1 MRINILVCITDHQPK
16 GDDEIADVTNKPLWG
31 SQRAAA
37 GYHFQSG
44 SFKALVAFAFFK
56 SDSWPQV
63 RFRREARSFLPALS
77 NRGGIGKIYLNE
89 THPGT
94 RGRFRAGQWRPLEVR
109 PPQGAL
115 AVGRQATGDPPAR
128 NSRSSAPGEQL
139 ERWVALTQMRSAREP
154 GPRIPG
160 PRIPPVLTSG

>member
-1 MRINILVCITDHQPK
+1 MLTHSLFVVLMRINILVCITGHQPK

-63 RFRREARSFLPALS
+63 RFRREAGSLSFQHFRIEVVLARSISMKPTQEPVGGSEQGSGDPSKLDRPRVRWLEAGRL
-77 NRGGIGKIYLNE
+77 RGTLR
-89 THPGT
+89 PVT
-94 RGRFRAGQWRPLEVR
+94 RG
-109 PPQGAL
+109 PQSQG
-115 AVGRQATGDPPAR
+115 
-128 NSRSSAPGEQL
+128 SS
-139 ERWVALTQMRSAREP
+139 
-154 GPRIPG
+154 
-160 PRIPPVLTSG
+160 